1 MLSCGGGGSGFDFV
15 LIGDEEASLGENKVV
30 VNALTK
36 IGDGMM
42 ANAIIDAAITVVND
56 DDGSE

>member
-1 MLSCGGGGSGFDFV
+1 MMAN
-15 LIGDEEASLGENKVV
+15 EESLGENEVV

-42 ANAIIDAAITVVND
+42 ANAIIDAAITVAVVND
-56 DDGSE
+56 GRE